1 MRQNDFR
8 SAAPVWAALSPLVL
22 WLAAIAAYAYE
33 DGMNLFHWMGRFS
46 QALERPFSIGWT
58 PYTLKCMLGSL
69 LLYGC
74 GIALYYSSRENRRPG
89 EEYGSAKWGNP
100 KELNRKYMDHQHKDA
115 NIILTQ
121 RVRLGMDGYITQRN
135 MNVLVVGGSGSGKT
149 CFFCKPNIYSA
160 NCSYLITDP
169 KGELLRA
176 AGALLAAQGYEVR
189 VFNLIDPSQSD
200 GYNPFSYI
208 HSEKD
213 VLTLIDNLIKNTT
226 PRNAS
231 SNDPFWE
238 KAEIALDSALMLY
251 LVSEAP
257 PEEQNFEMLIYMMN
271 FAEVREEDDQ
281 YRSPLDM
288 LFRALEEEQPNH
300 VAVKQYKAFKQAA
313 GVVCSKRLLNQA
325 VGKSLRT
332 HNLKPK
338 KGAQVM
344 RKNEKITAL
353 YERLS
358 RDDFGKDDDQQRES
372 NSISN
377 QKAMLEEFA
386 ARQGFTNIVHFTD
399 DGISGTCFDRPGFLA
414 MMKEVEAGN
423 VEYLCIKDMSR
434 MGRDYLKVG
443 QIMEILRQRGVRL
456 IAINDGVDSARG
468 DDDFTPFRN
477 IMNEYYAR
485 DTSRKIRSTFQSK
498 GKSGKHLTGTVIY
511 GYLWNEARDQ
521 WLVDPEA
528 ADVVKRIFAMT
539 IEGYGPYQIASKLKS
554 EKVLIPSAYLAQHG
568 EGVNKNK
575 TFKDMYGWGSST
587 ICNILEKREY
597 LGHTINF
604 KTRKH
609 FKDKK
614 SHYVPEDE
622 WTIFEN
628 THEAIIDQQT
638 FDLVQKIRGNVR
650 RYPDGWGEAAPLTG
664 LLYCA
669 DCGGKMYV
677 HRTNNGKRISQYTCS
692 QYSKV
697 PVGKLCTT
705 QHRINEDVVL
715 SLISDMLKA
724 IAEYAKHDR
733 SEFIRVVQEAQ
744 SSQQTAEVRKQ
755 RTRLATAK
763 QRVSELEVLLCKIYE
778 DNILGKLSD
787 SRYEMLD
794 AQYAKEQGELT
805 AEIFAL
811 EKAVKGYEKHEK
823 DADRFIALIDKYENF
838 DTLTVT
844 MLNEF
849 VEKILV
855 HERDRKGSRDTTQEV
870 EIYFNFVGRFVP
882 PAFGEVELTPEELE
896 EIRKKEERKDR
907 LHQNYLKRKANG
919 KQKEYEER
927 TKAKKKAEIE
937 ARKAAIRTEDIAK
950 GVFIPVS
957 SLPQREPQKG
967 AKTA

>member
-1 MRQNDFR
+1 MNTKQLKKQLILNIPYIILGLLATNLGEAWRI
-8 SAAPVWAALSPLVL
+8 AAGANASEKVQSLVLDGVFATAFSNPLPSLYPGDLLVGIACGAALR
-22 WLAAIAAYAYE
+22 LAVY
-33 DGMNLFHWMGRFS
+33 
-46 QALERPFSIGWT
+46 
-58 PYTLKCMLGSL
+58 LKGKN
-69 LLYGC
+69 
-74 GIALYYSSRENRRPG
+74 AKKFRHN
-89 EEYGSAKWGNP
+89 EEYGSARWGRHADIEPFEDPVFANNVILSQSERITMSSRP
-100 KELNRKYMDHQHKDA
+100 KIPKYA
-115 NIILTQ
+115 
-121 RVRLGMDGYITQRN
+121 RN
-135 MNVLVVGGSGSGKT
+135 KNVLVVGGSGSGKT
-149 CFFCKPNIYSA
+149 RFFIKPNLLQMHS
-160 NCSYLITDP
+160 SYVVTDP
-169 KGELLRA
+169 KGGLVNEV
-176 AGALLAAQGYEVR
+176 GNALYKNGYR
-189 VFNLIDPSQSD
+189 MKIFNTINFSKSMH
-200 GYNPFSYI
+200 YNPFAYL

-213 VLTLIDNLIKNTT
+213 ILKLVTTLIANTKGE
-226 PRNAS
+226 S
-231 SNDPFWE
+231 KGGDDFWL
-238 KAEIALDSALMLY
+238 KAETLLYTALIGY
-251 LVSEAP
+251 IHYEAP
-257 PEEQNFEMLIYMMN
+257 EEEQNFSTLLEMINAM
-271 FAEVREEDDQ
+271 EVREDDEEFKNPVDMMFDELAEQNPDHFAVRQ
-281 YRSPLDM
+281 Y
-288 LFRALEEEQPNH
+288 A
-300 VAVKQYKAFKQAA
+300 KYKLAA

-539 IEGYGPYQIASKLKS
+539 IDGYGPYQIASKLKS

-575 TFKDMYGWGSST
+575 TFKDVYGWGSST

-628 THEAIIDQQT
+628 THEPIIDQQT

-697 PVGKLCTT
+697 PVGKLCKT

-715 SLISDMLKA
+715 SLVSEMLKA

-733 SEFIRVVQEAQ
+733 AEFVRVVQEAQ
-744 SSQQTAEVRKQ
+744 SSQQTAEVKKQ
-755 RTRLATAK
+755 RIRLATAK

-787 SRYEMLD
+787 SRYATLD
-794 AQYAKEQGELT
+794 AQYEKEQTELT
-805 AEIFAL
+805 AEISAL
-811 EKAVKGYEKHEK
+811 EKAVKSYEKHEK

-838 DTLTVT
+838 DKLTIA

-849 VEKILV
+849 IEKILV
-855 HERDRKGSRDTTQEV
+855 HERDRKGSIQTTQEV

-896 EIRKKEERKDR
+896 EIRKREERKDR
-907 LHQNYLKRKANG
+907 LHQNYLKR
-919 KQKEYEER
+919 
-927 TKAKKKAEIE
+927 
-937 ARKAAIRTEDIAK
+937 
-950 GVFIPVS
+950 
-957 SLPQREPQKG
+957 
-967 AKTA
+967 